1 MHTQEEVVRRIS
13 CDITTYWA
21 VPCSIAQYPV
31 VSGSIAQYPV
41 VSSSIDYR
49 AVSHTCH
56 WGGRGDGAEYRAV
69 SGNFLQYQSTGVRK
83 LWYRAVSKLVCARYG
98 IKEYRPVSSGIGQY
112 QVFSPE
118 MRTSA
123 ISGNIRK
130 YQKIS
135 ETVSSPVSENS
146 PTAPQGVPPIGR
158 VACSVINLSLILT
171 RYC

>member
-56 WGGRGDGAEYRAV
+56 WGGRGDGAVSSSIRKFPAV
-69 SGNFLQYQSTGVRK
+69 SEYGCEEIVVSSSIQVGVCPVWYQGVSAGIE
-83 LWYRAVSKLVCARYG
+83 WYRSVSG
-98 IKEYRPVSSGIGQY
+98 
-112 QVFSPE
+112 FF
-118 MRTSA
+118 T
-123 ISGNIRK
+123 
-130 YQKIS
+130 
-135 ETVSSPVSENS
+135 
-146 PTAPQGVPPIGR
+146 
-158 VACSVINLSLILT
+158 
-171 RYC
+171 